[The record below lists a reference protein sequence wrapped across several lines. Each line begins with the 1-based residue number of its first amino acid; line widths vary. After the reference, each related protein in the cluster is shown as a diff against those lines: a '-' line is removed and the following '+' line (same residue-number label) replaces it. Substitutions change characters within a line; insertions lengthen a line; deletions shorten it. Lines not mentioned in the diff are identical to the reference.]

1 MIFDEAFAVSDYIA
15 LTRFDQVPRFS
26 CEKEWP
32 SEHPDQAIYKTM
44 RKITR
49 ENNLLSCDVFSLDR
63 ERQPL
68 GTQEFCL
75 LDTVT
80 WEWEGTR

>member
-1 MIFDEAFAVSDYIA
+1 M
-15 LTRFDQVPRFS
+15 
-26 CEKEWP
+26 KE
-32 SEHPDQAIYKTM
+32 
-44 RKITR
+44 ITR
-49 ENNLLSCDVFSLDR
+49 ENNLLSCDVFSLDW
-63 ERQPL
+63 EKQPL